1 MNYSI
6 LNKYAAVA
14 VIFSLLLNSCKEV
27 GPNINLH
34 GNQNSVA
41 DTTYIETPVATPQN
55 KIVVIEEFTGVR
67 CPNCPQGHVII
78 NNIKAANPGR
88 VVSLSLHPI
97 NSLGA
102 PYSFSVQ
109 DFRSQKAQ
117 TLFDYLGQIGLE
129 PAAGIDRKLFSG
141 QSNILLD
148 KNAWT
153 NYVAQQLSTTPLVNI
168 QLTNTYDS
176 TNSELTVVVELHY
189 TQNVSE
195 QNKLTM
201 ALTESNVI
209 TAQLDGSV
217 IDTFYNHKDVMRD
230 FITDIQGD
238 AISTTREAG
247 RVVRK
252 VYKKVLDAAWKPENM
267 KVVAYVH
274 EYENSKLIYQAN
286 EADVK

>member
-6 LNKYAAVA
+6 LNKSAAVA

-78 NNIKAANPGR
+78 ANIKAANPGR